1 MDEQT
6 LAILHESLLAEAWHN
21 AEVAA
26 IVFDDDRS
34 FLTANAAYL
43 DLLGY
48 SREEIGSIKA
58 GANLLADEAG
68 RAAVIELLIREDRL
82 HGTMPIRRTDNQ
94 VLNVDY
100 FVIPTRVARLR
111 YYIALIWPADGNSR
125 NPTRMTGSAR

>member
-1 MDEQT
+1 VDDQT

-26 IVFDDDRS
+26 MVFDEDRT

-48 SREEIGSIKA
+48 SRQEMSSVKA

-68 RAAVIELLIREDRL
+68 QAAVIALLISEGRL
-82 HGTMPIRRTDNQ
+82 HGTMPIRRADDQ

-100 FVIPTRVARLR
+100 FVIPTRVARLP
-111 YYIALIWPADGNSR
+111 YYIALIWPADGTNRKLRSIA
-125 NPTRMTGSAR
+125 NPDR

>member
-21 AEVAA
+21 AEVGA
-26 IVFDDDRS
+26 IVFDDDRT

-48 SREEIGSIKA
+48 SRSEMSSIKA
-58 GANLLADEAG
+58 GTNLLADDPG
-68 RAAVIELLIREDRL
+68 RSAVIELLIREDRL
-82 HGTMPIRRTDNQ
+82 NGTMPIRRKDGS

-100 FVIPTRVARLR
+100 FIVPTRVARLP
-111 YYIALIWPADGNSR
+111 YYIALLWPAA
-125 NPTRMTGSAR
+125 ARK

>member
-21 AEVAA
+21 AEVGAM
-26 IVFDDDRS
+26 VFDDDRT

-48 SREEIGSIKA
+48 SRSEMSSIKA
-58 GANLLADEAG
+58 GANLLADEPG
-68 RAAVIELLIREDRL
+68 RSAVIELLTREDRL
-82 HGTMPIRRTDNQ
+82 NGTMPIRRKDGS

-100 FVIPTRVARLR
+100 FIVPTRVARLP
-111 YYIALIWPADGNSR
+111 YYIALLWPAASR
-125 NPTRMTGSAR
+125 K